1 MTSEIAML
9 IVGIMVGAGAIWLVL
24 KGKIQAAADKAKAES
39 ESDRASLT
47 ATLQARD
54 SQILALNAS
63 IEKSTGE
70 ISKLQADLT
79 SGSTKL
85 AAAEEKNTRIP
96 NLESELREK
105 IVVVNAMSAEVTS
118 LKESQ
123 ASLTTIVEEER
134 KASEGKLAQ
143 MQALNSSLEKLN
155 LENARLQSELTSE
168 SNKRAT
174 AEEKNSRIPPLETD
188 LNAKTLQLT
197 QLLTEVTNLKESQA
211 SLTTSVQEERKASE
225 EKVAQIQALNSSLEK
240 LNLENARLQSE
251 LTTESNKRSTAEE
264 KNSRIPALETEL
276 SAKVLQLTELSTEV
290 TKLKE
295 AQAELTTTITKE
307 RKSAEEK
314 LALLND
320 AQQKLGD
327 AFKALSSDALKSNN
341 QSFLELANATLEKFQ
356 QNAHTDLTA
365 RQKAIDD
372 LVKPLKESLE
382 KVDCKIAA
390 IEKERTS
397 AYSTLTE
404 QVKSLATTQVQL
416 QTETANLVK
425 ALRAPQVRGRW
436 GEIQLKR
443 VVEMAGMLDH
453 CDFLQQESVTTEEGR
468 LRPDLVVKLPG
479 AKNVVV
485 DAKCPLM
492 AYLDA
497 LSAPD
502 EPSRLAHLK
511 RHAKQVADHITKLGA
526 KGYWDQFKPAPEF
539 VVLFLPGET
548 FFSAALEQ
556 DPALI
561 EAGVDQKVV
570 LATPTTLIALLRAV
584 SYGWR
589 QELIA
594 ENAQAISDL
603 GRKLY
608 DRLRV
613 LAEHFAT
620 VGGKLDGA
628 VEAYNKAVGSLEV
641 GVLTN
646 ARKLKELGSGT
657 EKEIESVEPLEK
669 TTRAIQAVEL
679 LALPAETD
687 TTTTP

>member
-1 MTSEIAML
+1 MTTDIVML
-9 IVGIMVGAGAIWLVL
+9 AVGLVVGGVAVWLIF
-24 KGKIQAAADKAKAES
+24 KGKIQAAADKAKAEA
-39 ESDRASLT
+39 EAERASLN

-54 SQILALNAS
+54 SQIQGLNAS
-63 IEKSTGE
+63 LEKATGE
-70 ISKLQADLT
+70 SARLQTELT
-79 SGSTKL
+79 SESAKR

-96 NLESELREK
+96 
-105 IVVVNAMSAEVTS
+105 
-118 LKESQ
+118 
-123 ASLTTIVEEER
+123 
-134 KASEGKLAQ
+134 
-143 MQALNSSLEKLN
+143 SLEDEVKAK
-155 LENARLQSELTSE
+155 EQELSG
-168 SNKRAT
+168 
-174 AEEKNSRIPPLETD
+174 
-188 LNAKTLQLT
+188 LNA
-197 QLLTEVTNLKESQA
+197 E
-211 SLTTSVQEERKASE
+211 
-225 EKVAQIQALNSSLEK
+225 I
-240 LNLENARLQSE
+240 
-251 LTTESNKRSTAEE
+251 
-264 KNSRIPALETEL
+264 
-276 SAKVLQLTELSTEV
+276 

-295 AQAELTTTITKE
+295 AQAELNTIIQKE
-307 RKSAEEK
+307 RKAADEK

-341 QSFLELANATLEKFQ
+341 QTFLDLAKTALETFQ
-356 QNAHTDLTA
+356 QGAQTDLTA

-382 KVDCKIAA
+382 KVDGKIAA

-479 AKNVVV
+479 GKNVVV

-502 EPSRLAHLK
+502 EPTRLAQLK
-511 RHAKQVADHITKLGA
+511 KHAKQVSDHIAKLGT

-556 DPALI
+556 DPGLI
-561 EAGVDQKVV
+561 ESGVEQKVI

-589 QELIA
+589 QEHIA
-594 ENAQAISDL
+594 ENAQAISNL
-603 GRKLY
+603 GRELY
-608 DRLRV
+608 ERMRV

-620 VGGKLDGA
+620 VGSRLDGA
-628 VEAYNKAVGSLEV
+628 VDAYNKAAGSLESR
-641 GVLTN
+641 VLIT
-646 ARKLKELGSGT
+646 ARKFKELGAGSD
-657 EKEIESVEPLEK
+657 KEIEIVAVVEK
-669 TTRAIQAVEL
+669 TARAIQAAEL
-679 LALPAETD
+679 LALPAATD
-687 TTTTP
+687 TKTI